1 MRMKKLLALLLAVCA
16 LCRTAFAAGPL
27 RVLDGWF
34 GADRYEARY
43 PERALERLEVV
54 YDENGEGNQ
63 NELLFSGEWDAAV
76 IATNETD
83 LVALCAEIPLLDL
96 TGVAAEMSETM
107 YPAVKQAL
115 TCGGNLVGLPMHIF
129 AGTTSLEFSDDL
141 LAKLGLEAGGKPE
154 TFAELADLAERYMA
168 LPAETR
174 RGTVFDADV
183 RDGWLQYY
191 LSYMIRCYQ
200 ARCADAN
207 GETDFDTPLFRENLA
222 QVERLNAALSAGKK
236 LLRGENGELLSLS
249 WSSVGLE
256 NQIGVREG
264 DTAVPARMYVVIV
277 NANSS
282 HVEEALDYVRAAQE
296 EAESEFFYSD
306 VDYDARLRDKYDRL
320 IAAQIAEG
328 ENQAVIERLEGMRDA
343 GEPLDYY
350 TKEDIE
356 VYARNI
362 APQLTFPRYRWVD
375 DWKAAGDY
383 AAGRLDADG
392 LIERLMQK

>member
-1 MRMKKLLALLLAVCA
+1 MKKILALLLAACA
-16 LCRTAFAAGPL
+16 LCGTALAAEPL

-34 GADRYEARY
+34 AADRYEARY

-54 YDENGEGNQ
+54 YDANGEGNW

-76 IATNETD
+76 IETNETD
-83 LVALCAEIPLLDL
+83 LSALCAEIPLLDL
-96 TGVAAEMSETM
+96 TAVAPGSGETL
-107 YPAVKQAL
+107 YPAVKRAL
-115 TCGGNLVGLPMHIF
+115 TCEGALIGLPMHIF
-129 AGTTSLEFSDDL
+129 ACTTGTEFSGEL
-141 LAKLGLEAGGKPE
+141 LARLGLSDAKKPE
-154 TFAELADLAERYMA
+154 TYEELADLAERYMA

-174 RGTVFDADV
+174 RGTTFDADV
-183 RDGWLQYY
+183 REGWLQYY
-191 LSYMIRCYQ
+191 LSCMIRSYQ

-207 GETDFDTPLFRENLA
+207 GETNFDTPLFRENLA
-222 QVERLNAALSAGKK
+222 QVERMSAALSAGKK
-236 LLRGENGELLSLS
+236 LLRGPNGELLSLT

-256 NQIGVREG
+256 NQMGVREG
-264 DTAVPARMYVVIV
+264 DTAVPARMFVAIV
-277 NANSS
+277 NASS
-282 HVEEALDYVRAAQE
+282 PRVEEALDYVRAAQE

-328 ENQAVIERLEGMRDA
+328 ENQAVIERLEGMRDV